1 MEREAASVLS
11 NFLVPK
17 VAAPATAETR
27 TEPAKVEPVT
37 TIAEKEGENVV
48 TVDDSGEV
56 KTTPEKKEE
65 VIAETDKP
73 ETAEVIDPYEKVA
86 GDLIG
91 ETAKVAEWTPEAKE
105 LFKAQFGV
113 DDPVAYKADLDKRLT
128 EAELLK
134 SEYDQIAPVV
144 QAMNKLNP
152 ALQKAFA
159 LALEGKPTDAQE
171 YLRSLPEAVV
181 QGKAAKD
188 VPKEKLVDM
197 YFPGKLSDEDREA
210 LTDPDTDP
218 DVKAAIKAR
227 VDHWA
232 KAAGEIHD
240 SKLEEIKNEQ
250 AAQKEAQK
258 AQFEAYKQATA
269 TAISEARN
277 SKLGALLDP
286 AATEALQTGA
296 FMKAFVEDDGVTPT
310 KDAGTRY
317 LWAVHGEKLM
327 KAAET
332 RGYKRG
338 KMEGSLESTSRMPE
352 VGAGKRAA
360 GDTPKGPQ
368 TEDEQARNVLLGILK
383 S

>member
-1 MEREAASVLS
+1 MEKEAASVLS

-250 AAQKEAQK
+250 VAQKEAQK

-360 GDTPKGPQ
+360 GDTPKGPP
-368 TEDEQARNVLLGILK
+368 TEEQQVNNLLLGILK